1 MLKTL
6 DRYIIKKF
14 LSTFIVAL
22 AMFILIA
29 IVFDVVEKLE
39 DFLSKQISLK
49 EIIFDYYLNFI
60 PYFAVL
66 YTPLF
71 LFIAVIFFTS
81 RMAYRSEIVSVLN
94 SGITFNRL
102 LVPYFISA
110 LAITA
115 LNIYANM
122 WIIPDANKTR
132 FAFEDAYIGW
142 KPHNPDNNLHFQ
154 IAKNEFM
161 YIENFNLTD
170 SSGYKFA
177 YEKFNNGKLI
187 YKLRADRLQWNA
199 KNKKWLV
206 KNYAERTNDSLKETL
221 RFGKDSLIKYNFT
234 PNDLK
239 RDDNAM
245 EALNATELDEKI
257 AELKMRGA
265 DDISFYEIEKYKRTA
280 FPFAIPILTL
290 IGVSLSSRKV
300 RGGSGLHIG
309 IGIALSFSY
318 IMFQQVSKTF
328 STNGNLPAIIGVWIP
343 NVVYGTIAV
352 FLYRLAPK

>member
-14 LSTFIVAL
+14 LGTFIVVL
-22 AMFILIA
+22 AMFIVIA

-39 DFLSKQISLK
+39 DFLGKDVPLT

-66 YTPLF
+66 FTPLF

-110 LAITA
+110 FFITA
-115 LNIYANM
+115 LNIYMNL
-122 WIIPDANKTR
+122 WVIPDANKTR
-132 FAFEDAYIGW
+132 LAFEDAYIGYT
-142 KPHNPDNNLHFQ
+142 PHNPDNNIHFQ

-161 YIENFNLTD
+161 YIENFNVAD

-177 YEKFNNGKLI
+177 YEKFDDGKLL
-187 YKLRADRLQWNA
+187 YKLRADRIQWDA
-199 KNKKWLV
+199 KKKVWEV

-221 RFGKDSLIKYNFT
+221 RFGRDSLIRYNFA
-234 PNDLK
+234 PGDLK
-239 RDDNAM
+239 RDENAM
-245 EALNATELDEKI
+245 EALNEHELNARID
-257 AELKMRGA
+257 ELKLRGA
-265 DDISFYEIEKYKRTA
+265 DDVSFYEVEKYQRTA

-309 IGIALSFSY
+309 IGIALSFTY

-328 STNGNLPAIIGVWIP
+328 STNGNLPAVIGVWIP
-343 NVVYGTIAV
+343 NVIFGIIAG

>member
-22 AMFILIA
+22 GMFIMIA

-39 DFLSKQISLK
+39 DFLSDQIPLS
-49 EIIFDYYLNFI
+49 EILFDYYLNFI
-60 PYFAVL
+60 PYFAVQF
-66 YTPLF
+66 TPLF

-81 RMAYRSEIVSVLN
+81 RMAYRSEIVAVLN
-94 SGITFNRL
+94 SGITFNRF

-110 LAITA
+110 LLVTA
-115 LNIYANM
+115 LNIFANL
-122 WIIPDANKTR
+122 WLIPDANKTR
-132 FAFEDAYIGW
+132 LAFEDAHIGYT
-142 KPHNPDNNLHFQ
+142 PHNPDNNIHFQ
-154 IAKNEFM
+154 IARNEFIYM
-161 YIENFNLTD
+161 ENFNLAD

-177 YEKFNNGKLI
+177 FEKFDNGKLL
-187 YKLRADRLQWNA
+187 YKLRADRIQWEG
-199 KNKKWLV
+199 KKKLWEV
-206 KNYAERTNDSLKETL
+206 KNYAERTNDSLNETL

-234 PNDLK
+234 PSDLK
-239 RDDNAM
+239 RDVNAM
-245 EALNATELDEKI
+245 EALNAPELNAKI

-265 DDISFYEIEKYKRTA
+265 DNVSFYEVEKYKRTA

-309 IGIALSFSY
+309 IGIALSFTY

-328 STNGNLPAIIGVWIP
+328 STNGNLPALIGVWIP
-343 NVVYGTIAV
+343 NIIFGPVAV

>member
-1 MLKTL
+1 MFKRL
-6 DRYIIKKF
+6 DLYIIKKF

-22 AMFILIA
+22 AMFIVIA

-39 DFLSKQISLK
+39 DFLSDKIPLS
-49 EIIFDYYLNFI
+49 EIILDYYLNFI
-60 PYFAVL
+60 PYFAIL
-66 YTPLF
+66 FTPLF
-71 LFIAVIFFTS
+71 LFISVIFFTS
-81 RMAYRSEIVSVLN
+81 RMAYRSEIIAVLN
-94 SGITFNRL
+94 SGITFNRMLIPYFTAAL
-102 LVPYFISA
+102 LV
-110 LAITA
+110 TV

-122 WIIPDANKTR
+122 WVIPNANKTR
-132 FAFEDAYIGW
+132 LAFEDAHIGW

-221 RFGKDSLIKYNFT
+221 RFGKDSLIQYHFT
-234 PNDLK
+234 PSDLK

-245 EALNATELDEKI
+245 EALNATELDKKI

-265 DDISFYEIEKYKRTA
+265 DDVSFYEIEKYKRMA

-290 IGVSLSSRKV
+290 IGVSLSARKV

-309 IGIALSFSY
+309 IGIALSFAY

-343 NVVYGTIAV
+343 NVVFGTIAI

>member
-14 LSTFIVAL
+14 LGTFIVAL
-22 AMFILIA
+22 AMFIVIA

-39 DFLSKQISLK
+39 DFLSDQIPLN
-49 EIIFDYYLNFI
+49 EIIFEYYLNFI

-66 YTPLF
+66 FTPLF
-71 LFIAVIFFTS
+71 LFISVIFFTS
-81 RMAYRSEIVSVLN
+81 RMAYRSEIVAILN

-102 LVPYFISA
+102 LIPYFTAA
-110 LAITA
+110 LLVTA

-122 WIIPDANKTR
+122 WLIPDANKTR
-132 FAFEDAYIGW
+132 LAFEDAHIGW

-154 IAKNEFM
+154 IAKDEFM
-161 YIENFNLTD
+161 YIENFNLAD

-177 YEKFNNGKLI
+177 YEKFDSGQLT
-187 YKLRADRLQWNA
+187 YKLRSDRIQWDA
-199 KNKKWLV
+199 KTKMWRV
-206 KNYAERTNDSLKETL
+206 KNYAERTNDGLDESL
-221 RFGKDSLIKYNFT
+221 RFGKDSLIRYNFT
-234 PNDLK
+234 PTDLK

-245 EALNATELDEKI
+245 EALDAAELNRKITELK
-257 AELKMRGA
+257 LRGA
-265 DDISFYEIEKYKRTA
+265 EGITYFEIEKYKRTA

-309 IGIALSFSY
+309 IGIALSFAY
-318 IMFQQVSKTF
+318 ILFQQVSKTF
-328 STNGNLPAIIGVWIP
+328 STNGNLPAVIGVWIP
-343 NVVYGTIAV
+343 NALFGAIAV